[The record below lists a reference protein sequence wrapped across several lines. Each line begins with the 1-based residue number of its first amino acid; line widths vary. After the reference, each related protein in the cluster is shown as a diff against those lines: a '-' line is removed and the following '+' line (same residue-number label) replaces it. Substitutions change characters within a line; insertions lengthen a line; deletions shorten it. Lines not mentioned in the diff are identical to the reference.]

1 MRQVEVRIISL
12 DWVYVNGGSLSAL
25 FRQFGSQQEKY
36 QGSLLLDVMFNSF
49 WNDFKWKIFF
59 SCFVPYLFY
68 FLSAFFYILLM
79 LFHEDEVSEV
89 WDIKTE
95 DSEIVLKYEMPLRI
109 VLVILWL
116 FHFIVQMK

>member
-1 MRQVEVRIISL
+1 
-12 DWVYVNGGSLSAL
+12 
-25 FRQFGSQQEKY
+25 
-36 QGSLLLDVMFNSF
+36 MFNSF